1 MLRANHLSIVWNV
14 DQNFKRSHYFKIDFY
29 EFATDGYC
37 ANGYAAPNTIRD
49 SVFGCYDTCRRD
61 AKIDYF
67 AYDFV
72 DKTCSCYDSES
83 CPRETGSSGN
93 YKSFKILLRGNII
106 SIDVAVSHFERIK
119 NENIRKRINTLNK
132 RQTKYYN
139 FFSGRPLGSGYP
151 LIARPHMLIT
161 MDQMG

>member
-1 MLRANHLSIVWNV
+1 MLRANHLSIVIWAV
-14 DQNFKRSHYFKIDFY
+14 DQHFKISHYFKIDFY

-72 DKTCSCYDSES
+72 AKTCSCYDSES
-83 CPRETGSSGN
+83 CPREAGSSDN
-93 YKSFKILLRGNII
+93 YKSFKILSKGNTI
-106 SIDVAVSHFERIK
+106 SIDVLVSHFERITM
-119 NENIRKRINTLNK
+119 TLLYRYVN
-132 RQTKYYN
+132 
-139 FFSGRPLGSGYP
+139 L
-151 LIARPHMLIT
+151 
-161 MDQMG
+161 